1 MSNTLLTGYYNRD
14 FFQYNPL
21 NDYTVIPA
29 FIQEYP
35 NNTTI
40 MSGSSVR
47 LPPCITAPDFD
58 LFYETYT
65 WVTYEDSTLQVKL
78 GEITYDCL
86 YPDSGSGNISAPSIQ
101 DMTVLGADG
110 IYAGVKIVTMDFTQ
124 PPIRTIQFKY

>member
-1 MSNTLLTGYYNRD
+1 MSNTVLTGYYNKN

-21 NDYTVIPA
+21 NNYAIIPA

-40 MSGSSVR
+40 MSNLSYR
-47 LPPCITAPDFD
+47 MPPCITAPDLD
-58 LFYETYT
+58 LLYETYI

-86 YPDSGSGNISAPSIQ
+86 YPDSGSGNISSPSIQ
-101 DMTVLGADG
+101 NMTVLGADG
-110 IYAGVKIVTMDFTQ
+110 IYAGVKVVIMDFTQ

>member
-1 MSNTLLTGYYNRD
+1 MSNTLLTAYYNRD
-14 FFQYNPL
+14 FFQYNPS
-21 NDYTVIPA
+21 NNYTIIPA

-40 MSGSSVR
+40 MSGSSYR
-47 LPPCITAPDFD
+47 MPPCVTAPDFD

-65 WVTYEDSTLQVKL
+65 WVTYEDSTLKVKL
-78 GEITYDCL
+78 GEITYDAL